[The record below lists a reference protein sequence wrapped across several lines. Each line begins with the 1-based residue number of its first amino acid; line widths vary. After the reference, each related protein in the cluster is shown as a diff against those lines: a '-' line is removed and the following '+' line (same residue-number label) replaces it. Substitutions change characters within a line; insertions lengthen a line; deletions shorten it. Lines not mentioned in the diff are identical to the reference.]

1 MLKKIMALLGVL
13 GALFS
18 FTGCGNKPDDS
29 SSSVQEFN
37 RWDVTLVSFDSGSK
51 IKVIKEI
58 MNLKDIGLAEAKEIS
73 ESVPVVI
80 ATGKSTDDAQEIK
93 AKFEKIGAVIGLSP
107 TKKAAKGADG
117 NAEYYDIRL
126 VSFDEDRKM
135 SVITAITKQAHIS
148 LAEARK
154 LVDTAP
160 TTILTDVPA
169 ADVKNIKAALEDA
182 GAKIELVPLK

>member
-1 MLKKIMALLGVL
+1 MLKKIIALLSVL

>member
-29 SSSVQEFN
+29 SSSVQEFS

-58 MNLKDIGLAEAKEIS
+58 KDLKDIGLAEAKEIS

-126 VSFDEDRKM
+126 ISFDEDRKM

-148 LAEARK
+148 LSEARK
-154 LVDTAP
+154 LADTAP

>member
-1 MLKKIMALLGVL
+1 MALLGVL

-80 ATGKSTDDAQEIK
+80 ATGKSTET
-93 AKFEKIGAVIGLSP
+93 L
-107 TKKAAKGADG
+107 
-117 NAEYYDIRL
+117 
-126 VSFDEDRKM
+126 RK
-135 SVITAITKQAHIS
+135 SRQNSRKS
-148 LAEARK
+148 AR
-154 LVDTAP
+154 
-160 TTILTDVPA
+160 
-169 ADVKNIKAALEDA
+169 
-182 GAKIELVPLK
+182 

>member
-1 MLKKIMALLGVL
+1 MALLGVL

>member
-1 MLKKIMALLGVL
+1 MALLGVL

-29 SSSVQEFN
+29 SSAVQEFN
-37 RWDVTLVSFDSGSK
+37 RWDVTLVSFDSSSK

-58 MNLKDIGLAEAKEIS
+58 MELKDIELAEAKEIS

-80 ATGKSTDDAQEIK
+80 ATGKSTDDAREIK
-93 AKFEKIGAVIGLSP
+93 EKFEKIGAVIGLAP
-107 TKKAAKGADG
+107 TKKAAKGAGG

>member
-1 MLKKIMALLGVL
+1 MKKIMALLGVL

-58 MNLKDIGLAEAKEIS
+58 KDLKDIGLAEAKEIS

-117 NAEYYDIRL
+117 NAEYYDIKL
-126 VSFDEDRKM
+126 ISFDEDRKM

-148 LAEARK
+148 LSEARK